1 MKIGEFMKRTK
12 LSRKTAHRLYRE
24 VFHANESKNGSEHR
38 YFTEDE
44 LNYVLRNQ
52 YEEFSKTH
60 NIKLLTNCDY
70 PTYIEDNGDV
80 LDYKNGF
87 MEKRKPYLS
96 TRSGYLYIILWENN
110 KHKTYKVHRLVAQ
123 YFVENKNPEKFTCV
137 NHIDGNKTN
146 NHFTNLEWC
155 DLSHNS
161 REAIRLGLQKTNN
174 AFKRTPIIVLD
185 KNKNYIKEY
194 PSIKSAQED
203 LQIPHQYLTELRRTG
218 KYSPKYGI
226 YVIENNK

>member
-12 LSRKTAHRLYRE
+12 LSRKTAHRLYRD

-44 LNYVLRNQ
+44 LNYVLKNQ
-52 YEEFSKTH
+52 YEKFSKTH

-70 PTYIEDNGDV
+70 PTYIEDNGDIW
-80 LDYKNGF
+80 DYKNGF
-87 MEKRKPYLS
+87 MEKRKPYLAK
-96 TRSGYLYIILWENN
+96 RSGYLYITVWENN

-123 YFVENKNPEKFTCV
+123 YFVENKNHEKFTCV

-161 REAIRLGLQKTNN
+161 REAIRLGLQKH
-174 AFKRTPIIVLD
+174 IG
-185 KNKNYIKEY
+185 YIKK
-194 PSIKSAQED
+194 PIKICDKDFNVIQKFQSMIEAEIK
-203 LQIPHQYLTELRRTG
+203 LNVSHQYLSDLCKTG
-218 KYSPKYGI
+218 KYSPKHGF
-226 YVIENNK
+226 YVLLDN